1 MSRKFA
7 LCSLLIVW
15 VCLCS
20 CGKHSAESGPT
31 LVGTIRY
38 QTAVKLPDDTR
49 LELRLTDVSV
59 SDGAALEVAM
69 TTIKGL
75 HELPYRYALPYDP
88 AKISEQHRYTLDAR
102 IFSHGQLSYSTDSAY
117 EVLTQGRGAQ
127 RDLLVVAAGV
137 NEATP
142 AINNSNASVT
152 VFHGELQTSD
162 GVSQYQ
168 AGLQDGHLVWL
179 EEDRSSGTPI
189 PVHARY
195 ELKGA
200 LIMHYTDS
208 SSLEVKF
215 DERGRPT
222 GIIKQQQALK
232 LNEHAEIVS
241 GIRNRAELL
250 RSHALASSAARKH
263 RQETGG

>member
-7 LCSLLIVW
+7 LCSLLIACVW
-15 VCLCS
+15 LCS
-20 CGKHSAESGPT
+20 CSKRSAENGPS
-31 LVGTIRY
+31 LVGTINY
-38 QTAVKLPDDTR
+38 QTAVKFADDTR
-49 LELRLTDVSV
+49 LELRLTDVSIT
-59 SDGAALEVAM
+59 DGPALEVAM
-69 TTIKGL
+69 VTIKDL
-75 HELPYRYALPYDP
+75 RELPYRYALPYDP
-88 AKISEQHRYTLDAR
+88 AKISEQHRYSLDAR
-102 IFSHGQLSYSTDSAY
+102 IFTHDQLSYSTDSAY

-127 RDLLVVAAGV
+127 RDLQVVAAGV

-142 AINNSNASVT
+142 AINHSNANVT
-152 VFHGELQTSD
+152 VFHGEVQTQD

-168 AGLQDGHLVWL
+168 AGLRDGQLVWL
-179 EEDRSSGTPI
+179 EEDRSSGKPI

-208 SSLEVKF
+208 SSLEVTF
-215 DERGRPT
+215 DERGRPI

-232 LNEHAEIVS
+232 PNEHPEIVS
-241 GIRNRAELL
+241 TIRNRAELL